1 MCHCFVF
8 KGLLLST
15 WVFNHPLIAAPFYQR
30 LQLVT
35 AGRHSLPLLQ
45 EALRGEAAE
54 GELKGQPS
62 NLTSENQFMS

>member
-8 KGLLLST
+8 KGPLLSA

-30 LQLVT
+30 LHLVT
-35 AGRHSLPLLQ
+35 AGRHSLTLLQ
-45 EALRGEAAE
+45 EALREAAE
-54 GELKGQPS
+54 GELKGQPG